1 MSCSGTLKAALLK
14 EAVPS
19 AGCTEVASIAYA
31 TSLSKENSSPP
42 YDVEIYLDHGT
53 FKNAVA
59 AGVPGRKSGIMDA
72 VAKALATEPRSL
84 ETLLASSEID
94 KELFN
99 LKVYPLK
106 LDQIFIYSKVNENSS
121 IIAGKHDAVVYTG
134 KVFGSLKDAL
144 KVAEN
149 ESKYSLK
156 ELFTEKGSV
165 MPYKEVIS
173 CSEYLA
179 EDPEIIALVKKAL
192 ELDMKL
198 AEDGSKQMYRGYSAY
213 LDDGT
218 AKEKAVKISS
228 AAVEA
233 RMSGSFFPAM
243 AVAGSGNQGIT
254 ATLPIYVFANEKG
267 FKEMDTL
274 RAIVV
279 SWLTTLYAT
288 VYLGYISPLCS
299 VGIKGGAGLAA
310 GLAGLISDFDQEVS
324 EMAAINQVEAL
335 GGVFC
340 DGAKPSCSIKTSTG
354 VQTAFMSAE
363 LAAKGIAVDY
373 REGISG
379 KSFEDVIKNVKEIEE
394 GSEKEINAT
403 LVKIFAK
410 KFPYVD
416 LSYYK

>member
-1 MSCSGTLKAALLK
+1 MSCSGRLKAALLK

-31 TSLSKENSSPP
+31 TALSKGNSSAP
-42 YDVEIYLDHGT
+42 YDVELYLDHGT

-72 VAKALATEPRSL
+72 VAKALAAEPRSL
-84 ETLLASSEID
+84 ETLLAPAEID
-94 KELFN
+94 KRLFN
-99 LKVYPLK
+99 LRVFPLK
-106 LDQIFIYSKVNENSS
+106 LDQIFIYSKVNENSA
-121 IIAGKHDAVVYTG
+121 IIAGKHDAVVYNG
-134 KVFGSLKDAL
+134 KAFGSLKDAL
-144 KVAEN
+144 RVAES
-149 ESKYSLK
+149 ESKYSL
-156 ELFTEKGSV
+156 EDLFKDDGSV
-165 MPYKEVIS
+165 MPYRKVIS
-173 CSEYLA
+173 CSDNLV
-179 EDPEIIALVKKAL
+179 EDFEIRSLVKKAL
-192 ELDMKL
+192 ELDIEL
-198 AEDGSKQMYRGYSAY
+198 AEDGSKQIYNGYSAY
-213 LDDGT
+213 LNDGT
-218 AKEKAVKISS
+218 AEEKAVKLTS

-267 FKEMDTL
+267 FKEEDML
-274 RAIVV
+274 RAVLV
-279 SWLTTLYAT
+279 SWLTTIYAT

-299 VGIKGGAGLAA
+299 VGVKGGAGLAA
-310 GLAGLISDFDQEVS
+310 GLAGLLSNFDQKVS
-324 EMAAINQVEAL
+324 EMAAINHVEAL

-354 VQTAFMSAE
+354 VQTAFRSAE
-363 LAAKGIAVDY
+363 LAMKGITVDY

-379 KSFEDVIKNVKEIEE
+379 KSFEDVIKNVKEIEK
-394 GSEKEINAT
+394 GSEKEMNET

-410 KFPYVD
+410 KFSYVN